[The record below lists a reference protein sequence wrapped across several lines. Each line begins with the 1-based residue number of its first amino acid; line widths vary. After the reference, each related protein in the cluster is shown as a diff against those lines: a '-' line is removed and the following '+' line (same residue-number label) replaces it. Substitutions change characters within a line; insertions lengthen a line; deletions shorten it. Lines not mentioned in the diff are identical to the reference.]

1 MTKKAQQT
9 LGDFLR
15 STRNKVGLSL
25 REVEDEIGISNA
37 YLSQLEGDKIKQ
49 PSPKVLHKLSELYRI
64 SYSAVMGLAGYPVP
78 DSKAK
83 ESVLYARIGSLS
95 EEEEDAV
102 VDYIEFLR
110 SRSKIRGRR

>member
-1 MTKKAQQT
+1 MTKKAKQT

-15 STRNKVGLSL
+15 SARNNAGLSL
-25 REVEDEIGISNA
+25 RDVENEIGISNA
-37 YLSQLEGDKIKQ
+37 YLSQLEGEKIKQ

-64 SYSAVMGLAGYPVP
+64 SYSAVMTLAGYPVP
-78 DSKAK
+78 DSKVK
-83 ESVLYARIGSLS
+83 ESVLHARIGSLS
-95 EEEEDAV
+95 EEVEDAV